1 MVRSFKSCRNDE
13 AAETP
18 GIIRP
23 GTLEKRNG
31 ETAPDYPA

>member
-1 MVRSFKSCRNDE
+1 MVRPFKSCLNDE

-23 GTLEKRNG
+23 GTLEKRSG